1 MIIKQ
6 RPINK
11 YIAQEKAYLNSSIVI
26 IIIMEFSCDFEW
38 RSRELE
44 QTIMKNT
51 LLYPTSLFVYSFIVF
66 RKS

>member
-6 RPINK
+6 RLINK

-26 IIIMEFSCDFEW
+26 IIIMEFSCVFEW
-38 RSRELE
+38 RSQELE

-51 LLYPTSLFVYSFIVF
+51 FLYPTSLFFYSFIVF
-66 RKS
+66 RKP